1 MVSERIKDM
10 FDRMPEIFNPEA
22 AKGVDAVF
30 QLDITGEGGGNWA
43 AVIKDG
49 TCRIQEGSHAD
60 PTVRLTMSADT
71 WLAMVNREVNGMHAF
86 MSGRL
91 KVSGD
96 IMLAQRLEQLFR
108 F

>member
-1 MVSERIKDM
+1 MVLERIKEV

-30 QLDITGEGGGNWA
+30 QLDITGDGGGNWT
-43 AVIKDG
+43 AVIEDG
-49 TCRIQEGSHAD
+49 TCQIQEGSHAD
-60 PTVRLTMSADT
+60 PSVRLTMSVDT
-71 WLAMVNREVNGMHAF
+71 WLAIVNRETNGMQAF
-86 MSGRL
+86 MSGQL

>member
-1 MVSERIKDM
+1 MVSEAISDV
-10 FDRMPEIFNPEA
+10 FDRMPEIFNPDA
-22 AKGVDAVF
+22 AKGMDAVF
-30 QLDITGEGGGNWA
+30 QLDITGDGGGNWT

-60 PTVRLTMSADT
+60 PSVRLTMSVDT
-71 WLAMVNREVNGMHAF
+71 WLAVVNREINGVSALMN
-86 MSGRL
+86 GQL

>member
-1 MVSERIKDM
+1 MVSGQVKDVL
-10 FDRMPEIFNPEA
+10 DRMPEIFNPDA
-22 AKGVDAVF
+22 AKGMDAVF
-30 QLDITGEGGGNWA
+30 QLDISGDGGGNWN

-49 TCRIQEGSHAD
+49 TCSIQKGSHTN

-71 WLAMVNREVNGMHAF
+71 WLAMVNRETNGMQAF
-86 MSGRL
+86 MDGRL

-96 IMLAQRLEQLFR
+96 IMLAQRLEKLFR